1 MNHNLNFTR
10 IGGTFLVALAAA
22 LCQPLAL
29 AQAASESSTS
39 AMPGMSDP
47 AAMSDGMDMKVMM
60 KDMSDKMS
68 SMPMMGNQDVDFAR
82 MMRVHHQGA
91 IDMAQPE
98 LRNGQ
103 QPEMRKLAKNIIA
116 AQKKEI
122 ALIDKFLAKQGD
134 GLKAAPSK

>member
-1 MNHNLNFTR
+1 MNPNLDFTR
-10 IGGTFLVALAAA
+10 IGGTVLVALAAA
-22 LCQPLAL
+22 LFQPLAL
-29 AQAASESSTS
+29 SQAASESRAG
-39 AMPGMSDP
+39 AMPGMSEP

-68 SMPMMGNQDVDFAR
+68 AMPMTGNQDVDFAR
-82 MMRVHHQGA
+82 MMRMHHQGA

-103 QPEMRKLAKNIIA
+103 QPEMRKLAKDIIA

-122 ALIDKFLAKQGD
+122 VLIDKFLAKHGD
-134 GLKAAPSK
+134 GLKAIPSK